1 MGVWVRSPQR
11 GPGAEPLFR
20 GPRGFTPEAKS
31 LVALQRP
38 KEGEN
43 LTLLSDFSVVF
54 KVSNTVRILD
64 IMISQKPVVT
74 KNLLPSNDKHY
85 SL

>member
-1 MGVWVRSPQR
+1 
-11 GPGAEPLFR
+11 
-20 GPRGFTPEAKS
+20 
-31 LVALQRP
+31 
-38 KEGEN
+38 

-64 IMISQKPVVT
+64 IMISQKLVVT
-74 KNLLPSNDKHY
+74 QNLLPSNDKHY